1 MMYFLFSTTRR
12 QHDTFHV
19 TGDPTCTQPSIISSF
34 SVFDLQKGQTHKKVQ
49 TQTKNERQ
57 IIFYF
62 NISILFLSLSFHP
75 LIFLL
80 FSKRQTDDTILP
92 PTKSD
97 QISLVK
103 LLHKVVMCN
112 YFLLSDSRMKQKQR
126 KTTEIKPRICLTLK
140 VSNKLKVSF

>member
-97 QISLVK
+97 QISVGK

-112 YFLLSDSRMKQKQR
+112 YFSLVRQQNET

>member
-34 SVFDLQKGQTHKKVQ
+34 SMFDLQKGQTHKKVQ
-49 TQTKNERQ
+49 TQTKNEKQ

-75 LIFLL
+75 LICLL
-80 FSKRQTDDTILP
+80 FSKLQTDDTILP

-97 QISLVK
+97 QISVGK

-112 YFLLSDSRMKQKQR
+112 YFSLVRQQNET
-126 KTTEIKPRICLTLK
+126 KTKKNNR
-140 VSNKLKVSF
+140 NKAQNLFDVKGQ